1 MKLSHDY
8 DFLHVLYYLSSQNI
22 YHILTILILLEQSI
36 TPLRRYA
43 FLYSE
48 KGRFVRL
55 DSCWVTNV
63 IDAATFYL
71 LMGDSVC
78 SKW

>member
-8 DFLHVLYYLSSQNI
+8 DFLHVLYYLSSQNV

-55 DSCWVTNV
+55 DS
-63 IDAATFYL
+63 
-71 LMGDSVC
+71 
-78 SKW
+78 